1 MDVSWF
7 ERLVAILATYWIHS
21 TCLIGGLW
29 ICLRWR
35 KVASAANRQ
44 AAWKLAL
51 TLGLVTAP
59 LQWWM
64 PLTPWSGQLRL
75 PSRLRAGASW
85 DDPASRAMGR
95 QSVGADT
102 TGIGS
107 EPVDAASSLFLADST
122 AGAMASALDS
132 TGETPLMHGDTL
144 APPAQNQS
152 SVSIPS
158 NRPTLFN
165 WTLAVGLAWIA
176 ACLVGLARM
185 ASLSLQL
192 GRSGLE
198 ELKSGPEQE
207 LLRRLLGHAGLKRR
221 VRLYRWLDGTS
232 AVAWGLWR
240 WNIAVP
246 PCLLQRLNRRELKAL
261 FAHELGH
268 LVRGDTRWLWLGG
281 AIGAVGFFQ
290 PLNRLAQR
298 QIRREAETLSDRWAV
313 AQTNDPLA
321 LARCLTVA
329 AELLA
334 GKAPAFA
341 APVVGGGS
349 PLAERVD
356 QLLKDRHQDAP
367 RVGKLA
373 RGLWSCA
380 TICLVLAV
388 VGLVPGVRLADG
400 QLLRAAGGS
409 ASSDIGQTGE
419 LLFEEAA
426 SARPDYQPGNAGGAI
441 QPLATPV
448 ERAGSQPPPA
458 GEANSDFERSLA
470 ALWNELDAME
480 AELADLDRLLTG
492 AIGRGEAALL
502 GRIKARRREIEAKRG
517 ALRHA
522 LAAGHQ
528 GPPAQRGAKQAVVR
542 SDPIYGV
549 GQEPPRGAQQAVVR
563 SDPIYG

>member
-35 KVASAANRQ
+35 NVASAANRQ

-51 TLGLVTAP
+51 TLGLLTAP

-75 PSRLRAGASW
+75 PSRLGAGASW
-85 DDPASRAMGR
+85 HDPSSRAMGR

-102 TGIGS
+102 IGIGS
-107 EPVDAASSLFLADST
+107 GPVDAASSFSVADST
-122 AGAMASALDS
+122 AAAMASTLDS
-132 TGETPLMHGDTL
+132 TGETPLMHGDTV

-152 SVSIPS
+152 SVSIRS

-185 ASLSLQL
+185 ATLSLRL

-198 ELKSGPEQE
+198 EMKSGAEQE

-232 AVAWGLWR
+232 AVAWGLWH

-281 AIGAVGFFQ
+281 AIGAVGCFQ

-313 AQTNDPLA
+313 AHTRDPLA

-329 AELLA
+329 AELMA
-334 GKAPAFA
+334 GRAPALA

-356 QLLKDRHQDAP
+356 QLLKNCQQDVP
-367 RVGKLA
+367 RPPTRT
-373 RGLWSCA
+373 RGLWMSA
-380 TICLVLAV
+380 GVCLGLAI

-400 QLLRAAGGS
+400 RLAAAAGGR
-409 ASSDIGQTGE
+409 ASPAISQAEE
-419 LLFEEAA
+419 LLLERAES
-426 SARPDYQPGNAGGAI
+426 SAQPGQQPDDAGSAAE
-441 QPLATPV
+441 PLPSLNQ
-448 ERAGSQPPPA
+448 RAASQPPTA
-458 GEANSDFERSLA
+458 EAASDFERSLA
-470 ALWNELDAME
+470 ALWIELEAME
-480 AELADLDRLLTG
+480 SELADLDRSLVRSTGQREATLL
-492 AIGRGEAALL
+492 E
-502 GRIKARRREIEAKRG
+502 RIKARRRQIETQRE
-517 ALRHA
+517 ALRHL
-522 LAAGHQ
+522 LAAGPTGLQ
-528 GPPAQRGAKQAVVR
+528 AQRPAKKEQ
-542 SDPIYGV
+542 P
-549 GQEPPRGAQQAVVR
+549 
-563 SDPIYG
+563 